1 MSKLWALALCCFLV
15 GCSEPELSFGQD
27 PRILW
32 WSDHETGDVS
42 DWLAGG
48 GQGGFVLR
56 GASRVDVVEGEARS
70 GNHALLVEDLSPTQ
84 RDFPLAA
91 RNGPLPVGV
100 YASAWYFL
108 PAALR
113 PTSYWWFVLYR
124 SRHPP
129 YDFGAFRDEIRLSFT
144 TRADGTMGSEL
155 LTEELGTIPPLVER
169 EIPVGRWFHIETYLR
184 ATDGTDGEF
193 KAWQDGELTFH
204 ATGKM
209 METSWAE
216 WMTGG
221 VVDSLEGGGSQLY
234 IDDAAVSRERLGP
247 LPPFEREP

>member
-1 MSKLWALALCCFLV
+1 MRKPLALVLSFLAL
-15 GCSEPELSFGQD
+15 GCSEPELAFGED

-32 WSDHETGDVS
+32 WTDHESGDVS
-42 DWLAGG
+42 DWLAKG
-48 GQGGFVLR
+48 GQGGFILR
-56 GASRVDVVEGEARS
+56 GNSRVDVVEGVARS
-70 GNHALLVEDLSPTQ
+70 GTHALLIEDQSPEQ

-91 RNGPLPVGV
+91 RNGPLPTGA
-100 YASAWYFL
+100 YTSAWYYL
-108 PAALR
+108 PTQLR

-129 YDFGAFRDEIRLSFT
+129 YEFDAFRDEIRLSFT
-144 TRADGTMGSEL
+144 TRPDGSMGSEL

-169 EIPVGRWFHIETYLR
+169 EIPVGKWFHIETYLR
-184 ATDGTDGEF
+184 ATDGADGEF
-193 KAWQDGELTFH
+193 SAWQDGELTFH

-221 VVDSLEGGGSQLY
+221 VVDSLDGDGSQLY
-234 IDDAAVSRERLGP
+234 IDDAAVSSERLGP
-247 LPPFEREP
+247 LPPFQR

>member
-1 MSKLWALALCCFLV
+1 MKTLRAFALGCLAL
-15 GCSEPELSFGQD
+15 GCSEPELSFGED
-27 PRILW
+27 PRLLW
-32 WSDHETGDVS
+32 WSDHESGDVS
-42 DWLAGG
+42 DWLGKG

-70 GNHALLVEDLSPTQ
+70 GTHALLIDDQSPDQ
-84 RDFPLAA
+84 RDYPLAA
-91 RNGPLPVGV
+91 RNGPLPEGV
-100 YASAWYFL
+100 YASAWYYV
-108 PAALR
+108 PVAIH

-124 SRHPP
+124 SRHAP
-129 YDFGAFRDEIRLSFT
+129 YDVGAFRDEIRLSFT
-144 TRADGTMGSEL
+144 TRPDGSMGSEL
-155 LTEELGTIPPLVER
+155 LTEELGTVPPLVER

-184 ATDGTDGEF
+184 ATDGADGEF

-221 VVDSLEGGGSQLY
+221 VVDSLEGEGSQLY
-234 IDDAAVSRERLGP
+234 IDDAAISRERLGP
-247 LPPFEREP
+247 LPPFQR